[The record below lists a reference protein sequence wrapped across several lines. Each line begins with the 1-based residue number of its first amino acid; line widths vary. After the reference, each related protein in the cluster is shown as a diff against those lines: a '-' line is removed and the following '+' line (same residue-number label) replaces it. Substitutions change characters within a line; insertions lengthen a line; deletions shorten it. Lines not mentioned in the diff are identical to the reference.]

1 MGKSWRF
8 GLSVNRRCGDI
19 TFEGGSSHS
28 RSRVASGPRR
38 DYRRWMRLSIDRV
51 ALAISLLV
59 LAGCGSGTSS
69 SGTGGSGGNPAGGR
83 GGTGGATGAAGSVGA
98 GGSGGPGG
106 SAGAGGAAG
115 GAGAGGACAEFTACG
130 GSLLGTWQL
139 TSTCFFM
146 PPAASGCADE
156 TVDAATFH
164 ESGSYVFNSD
174 LTYAA
179 SLIPSGTLGFSMPQS
194 CTPAQ
199 PIATTCAVFNATYS
213 SLVSQ
218 PGSPYASAGCAVS
231 GTDCVC
237 TFTFNGQTIS
247 ATGTYAVGT
256 DTVTLTR
263 AGSTTSTTNNF
274 CVQGTAL
281 SLDAVSLTGTAVVG
295 PAMLTKQP

>member
-1 MGKSWRF
+1 
-8 GLSVNRRCGDI
+8 
-19 TFEGGSSHS
+19 
-28 RSRVASGPRR
+28 
-38 DYRRWMRLSIDRV
+38 MRLSIDRV

-59 LAGCGSGTSS
+59 LAGCGSGTNST
-69 SGTGGSGGNPAGGR
+69 GTGGSAGNPAAGR
-83 GGTGGATGAAGSVGA
+83 GGTGGANATGAAGSGGA
-98 GGSGGPGG
+98 GGR
-106 SAGAGGAAG
+106 AGAGG
-115 GAGAGGACAEFTACG
+115 GAGAGGVGAGGACTGFTACG

-146 PPAASGCADE
+146 PPAASGCAAE

-164 ESGSYVFNSD
+164 ESGSYMFNSD
-174 LTYAA
+174 LTYSA
-179 SLIPSGTLGFSMPQS
+179 SVIPSGTLGFTMPQS

-199 PIATTCAVFNATYS
+199 PIATTCAVFNSSYS

-237 TFTFNGQTIS
+237 TFTFNGQTVS
-247 ATGTYAVGT
+247 ATGTYVIGT
-256 DTVTLTR
+256 DTDAVTLTR

-281 SLDAVSLTGTAVVG
+281 SLDAVSLIGTAVVG
-295 PAMLTKQP
+295 PAVLTKQP

>member
-1 MGKSWRF
+1 M
-8 GLSVNRRCGDI
+8 
-19 TFEGGSSHS
+19 
-28 RSRVASGPRR
+28 P
-38 DYRRWMRLSIDRV
+38 LSIDRV

-59 LAGCGSGTSS
+59 FAGCGSGTNS
-69 SGTGGSGGNPAGGR
+69 SGTGGSAGNPAAGR
-83 GGTGGATGAAGSVGA
+83 GGTGGANATGAAGS
-98 GGSGGPGG
+98 G
-106 SAGAGGAAG
+106 SAGVGGAD
-115 GAGAGGACAEFTACG
+115 AGGACASFTACG

-174 LTYAA
+174 LTYSA
-179 SLIPSGTLGFSMPQS
+179 SVIPSGTLGFTMPQS

-199 PIATTCAVFNATYS
+199 PIATTCAVFNSTYS

-237 TFTFNGQTIS
+237 TFTFNGQTVS

-281 SLDAVSLTGTAVVG
+281 SLDAVSLAGTAVVG
-295 PAMLTKQP
+295 PAVLTKQP

>member
-1 MGKSWRF
+1 
-8 GLSVNRRCGDI
+8 
-19 TFEGGSSHS
+19 
-28 RSRVASGPRR
+28 
-38 DYRRWMRLSIDRV
+38 MRLSIDRV
-51 ALAISLLV
+51 ALAVSLLL
-59 LAGCGSGTSS
+59 LAGCGSGTNS
-69 SGTGGSGGNPAGGR
+69 SGAGGSAGNPAAGR
-83 GGTGGATGAAGSVGA
+83 GGTGGINMAGAAGS
-98 GGSGGPGG
+98 
-106 SAGAGGAAG
+106 G
-115 GAGAGGACAEFTACG
+115 GAGAGGADAGGACTSFTACG

-179 SLIPSGTLGFSMPQS
+179 SVIPSGTLGFTMPQS

-199 PIATTCAVFNATYS
+199 PIATTCAVFNSTYS

-237 TFTFNGQTIS
+237 TFTFNGQTVS

-281 SLDAVSLTGTAVVG
+281 SLDAVSLAGTAVVG
-295 PAMLTKQP
+295 PAVLTKQP

>member
-1 MGKSWRF
+1 
-8 GLSVNRRCGDI
+8 
-19 TFEGGSSHS
+19 
-28 RSRVASGPRR
+28 
-38 DYRRWMRLSIDRV
+38 MRLSIDRV

-59 LAGCGSGTSS
+59 LAGCGSGTNS
-69 SGTGGSGGNPAGGR
+69 SGAGGAGGNPAAGR
-83 GGTGGATGAAGSVGA
+83 GGTGGATATGAAGSAGVGGGGGEAGVGA
-98 GGSGGPGG
+98 
-106 SAGAGGAAG
+106 
-115 GAGAGGACAEFTACG
+115 ACTEFTACG

-139 TSTCFFM
+139 ANTCFFM

-174 LTYAA
+174 LTYSA
-179 SLIPSGTLGFSMPQS
+179 SVIPSGTLGFTMPQS

-199 PIATTCAVFNATYS
+199 PIATTCAVFNSTYS

-218 PGSPYASAGCAVS
+218 PGSPYASAGCAAS

-237 TFTFNGQTIS
+237 TFTFNGQTVS
-247 ATGTYAVGT
+247 ATGTYVVGT

-281 SLDAVSLTGTAVVG
+281 SLDAVSLVGTGVVG
-295 PAMLTKQP
+295 PASLTKQP

>member
-1 MGKSWRF
+1 
-8 GLSVNRRCGDI
+8 
-19 TFEGGSSHS
+19 
-28 RSRVASGPRR
+28 
-38 DYRRWMRLSIDRV
+38 MRLSIDRV

-59 LAGCGSGTSS
+59 LASCGSGSSS
-69 SGTGGSGGNPAGGR
+69 SGTGGSAGNPAAGR
-83 GGTGGATGAAGSVGA
+83 GGAGGANATGAAGSGGA
-98 GGSGGPGG
+98 GGNGG
-106 SAGAGGAAG
+106 AG
-115 GAGAGGACAEFTACG
+115 GAGAGGACTSFTACG

-146 PPAASGCADE
+146 PPAATGCAAE

-164 ESGSYVFNSD
+164 ESGSYMFNSD
-174 LTYAA
+174 LTYSA
-179 SLIPSGTLGFSMPQS
+179 SVVPSGTLGFTTPQS

-199 PIATTCAVFNATYS
+199 PIATTCAVFNSTYS

-237 TFTFNGQTIS
+237 TFTFNGQSVS
-247 ATGTYAVGT
+247 ATGTYLVGT

-295 PAMLTKQP
+295 PALLTKQP

>member
-1 MGKSWRF
+1 MGVR
-8 GLSVNRRCGDI
+8 
-19 TFEGGSSHS
+19 
-28 RSRVASGPRR
+28 
-38 DYRRWMRLSIDRV
+38 
-51 ALAISLLV
+51 
-59 LAGCGSGTSS
+59 
-69 SGTGGSGGNPAGGR
+69 
-83 GGTGGATGAAGSVGA
+83 AAAAARAAAV
-98 GGSGGPGG
+98 
-106 SAGAGGAAG
+106 GAGGAAG
-115 GAGAGGACAEFTACG
+115 GAGAGGACTEFTALPAAAC
-130 GSLLGTWQL
+130 SETWQL
-139 TSTCFFM
+139 TSTCFFSC
-146 PPAASGCADE
+146 PPRRARCADE

-174 LTYAA
+174 LTY
-179 SLIPSGTLGFSMPQS
+179 STSVIPSGTLGFSMPQS

-247 ATGTYAVGT
+247 ATGTYAVDA

>member
-1 MGKSWRF
+1 
-8 GLSVNRRCGDI
+8 
-19 TFEGGSSHS
+19 
-28 RSRVASGPRR
+28 
-38 DYRRWMRLSIDRV
+38 MRISIDRV
-51 ALAISLLV
+51 ALAISLFV
-59 LAGCGSGTSS
+59 LTGCGSGANS
-69 SGTGGSGGNPAGGR
+69 SGAGGSGGNPVGGR
-83 GGTGGATGAAGSVGA
+83 GGTGGATGGGGGVG
-98 GGSGGPGG
+98 G
-106 SAGAGGAAG
+106 GAGGADAG
-115 GAGAGGACAEFTACG
+115 EACTDFTACG

-164 ESGSYVFNSD
+164 ESGSYAFNSD
-174 LTYAA
+174 LTYSA
-179 SLIPSGTLGFSMPQS
+179 SVIPSGTLGFSMPQS

-199 PIATTCAVFNATYS
+199 PIATTCAVFNSTYS

-237 TFTFNGQTIS
+237 TFTFNGQTVS
-247 ATGTYAVGT
+247 ATGTYVVGT

-274 CVQGTAL
+274 CVQGTTL
-281 SLDAVSLTGTAVVG
+281 SLDAVSLVGTAVVG

>member
-1 MGKSWRF
+1 
-8 GLSVNRRCGDI
+8 
-19 TFEGGSSHS
+19 
-28 RSRVASGPRR
+28 
-38 DYRRWMRLSIDRV
+38 MRLSIDRV

-69 SGTGGSGGNPAGGR
+69 SGTGGSAGSPAAGH
-83 GGTGGATGAAGSVGA
+83 GGTGGATATGA
-98 GGSGGPGG
+98 GGSGG
-106 SAGAGGAAG
+106 AG
-115 GAGAGGACAEFTACG
+115 GAGGGGACAEFSACG

-139 TSTCFFM
+139 ASTCFFM
-146 PPAASGCADE
+146 PPAASGCAAE

-164 ESGSYVFNSD
+164 ESGSYTFNSD
-174 LTYAA
+174 LTFSA
-179 SLIPSGTLGFSMPQS
+179 SVIPSGTLGFTMPQS

-199 PIATTCAVFNATYS
+199 PIATTCAVFNSTYS

-237 TFTFNGQTIS
+237 TFTFNGQAVS
-247 ATGTYAVGT
+247 ATGTYAVAVGT

-274 CVQGTAL
+274 CVQGTTL
-281 SLDAVSLTGTAVVG
+281 SLDAVSLVGTAVVG
-295 PAMLTKQP
+295 PAMLTMQQP

>member
-1 MGKSWRF
+1 MVDARSGACEDT
-8 GLSVNRRCGDI
+8 GCLSATDVARRPD
-19 TFEGGSSHS
+19 SHATARLFIAP
-28 RSRVASGPRR
+28 RSVATSVRG
-38 DYRRWMRLSIDRV
+38 MRLSIDRV
-51 ALAISLLV
+51 ALAVSLLL
-59 LAGCGSGTSS
+59 LAGCGSGTNS
-69 SGTGGSGGNPAGGR
+69 SGTGGSAGNPAAGR
-83 GGTGGATGAAGSVGA
+83 GGTGGANATGAAGSGGA
-98 GGSGGPGG
+98 GGGG
-106 SAGAGGAAG
+106 GAAAG
-115 GAGAGGACAEFTACG
+115 GAGAGGACTDFTSCG

-174 LTYAA
+174 LTYSA
-179 SLIPSGTLGFSMPQS
+179 SVIPSGTLGFTMPQS

-199 PIATTCAVFNATYS
+199 PIATTCAVFNSTYS

-237 TFTFNGQTIS
+237 TFTFNGQTVS
-247 ATGTYAVGT
+247 ATGTYLVGT

-274 CVQGTAL
+274 CVQGTVL
-281 SLDAVSLTGTAVVG
+281 SLDAVSLIGTAVTG
-295 PAMLTKQP
+295 PAVLTKQP

>member
-1 MGKSWRF
+1 
-8 GLSVNRRCGDI
+8 
-19 TFEGGSSHS
+19 
-28 RSRVASGPRR
+28 
-38 DYRRWMRLSIDRV
+38 MRLSIDRV
-51 ALAISLLV
+51 ALAISLLG
-59 LAGCGSGTSS
+59 LAGCGSGTNSAG
-69 SGTGGSGGNPAGGR
+69 SGGAGGNPAAGR
-83 GGTGGATGAAGSVGA
+83 GGMGGATATGAA
-98 GGSGGPGG
+98 GSGGPGG
-106 SAGAGGAAG
+106 SLGAGGGAG
-115 GAGAGGACAEFTACG
+115 AAGAGGACTDFAPCG

-139 TSTCFFM
+139 TSTCFSM

-174 LTYAA
+174 LTYSA
-179 SLIPSGTLGFSMPQS
+179 SVIPSGTLGFTMPQS

-199 PIATTCAVFNATYS
+199 PIATTCAVFNSTYS

-237 TFTFNGQTIS
+237 TFTFNGQTVS
-247 ATGTYAVGT
+247 ATGTYVVGT

-281 SLDAVSLTGTAVVG
+281 SLDAVSLTGITVVG
-295 PAMLTKQP
+295 PAVLTKQP

>member
-1 MGKSWRF
+1 
-8 GLSVNRRCGDI
+8 
-19 TFEGGSSHS
+19 
-28 RSRVASGPRR
+28 
-38 DYRRWMRLSIDRV
+38 MRPSIDRV
-51 ALAISLLV
+51 ALAISLIA
-59 LAGCGSGTSS
+59 LAGCGGGTNGA
-69 SGTGGSGGNPAGGR
+69 GTGGSAGNPAAGR
-83 GGTGGATGAAGSVGA
+83 GGTGGASATGAAGSLGA
-98 GGSGGPGG
+98 GG
-106 SAGAGGAAG
+106 SAGAGGA
-115 GAGAGGACAEFTACG
+115 GASGTCTDFTACG

-179 SLIPSGTLGFSMPQS
+179 SVTPSGTLGFTMPQS

-199 PIATTCAVFNATYS
+199 AIATTCAVFNSTYS

-237 TFTFNGQTIS
+237 TFTFNGQAVS

-263 AGSTTSTTNNF
+263 AGSTTATTNNF
-274 CVQGTAL
+274 CVQGTEL
-281 SLDAVSLTGTAVVG
+281 SLDAVSLAGTAVVG

>member
-1 MGKSWRF
+1 
-8 GLSVNRRCGDI
+8 
-19 TFEGGSSHS
+19 
-28 RSRVASGPRR
+28 
-38 DYRRWMRLSIDRV
+38 MRLPIERL
-51 ALAISLLV
+51 ALAVSVFV
-59 LAGCGSGTSS
+59 LAGCGSGTNGSS
-69 SGTGGSGGNPAGGR
+69 TGGSAGNPAAGR
-83 GGTGGATGAAGSVGA
+83 GTGGADATGTAGSGGA
-98 GGSGGPGG
+98 GGN
-106 SAGAGGAAG
+106 AGAGGGA
-115 GAGAGGACAEFTACG
+115 AGAGEACTEFTACG

-139 TSTCFFM
+139 ASTCFFM

-174 LTYAA
+174 LTYSATV
-179 SLIPSGTLGFSMPQS
+179 IPSGTLGFTMPQS

-199 PIATTCAVFNATYS
+199 AIATTCAVFNSTYS

-237 TFTFNGQTIS
+237 TFTFNGQTVS
-247 ATGTYAVGT
+247 ATGTYVVDT

-281 SLDAVSLTGTAVVG
+281 SLDAVSLTGTVVVG
-295 PAMLTKQP
+295 PAVLTKQH

>member
-1 MGKSWRF
+1 
-8 GLSVNRRCGDI
+8 
-19 TFEGGSSHS
+19 
-28 RSRVASGPRR
+28 
-38 DYRRWMRLSIDRV
+38 MRPSIDRV

-59 LAGCGSGTSS
+59 LASCGSGSNG
-69 SGTGGSGGNPAGGR
+69 SGTAGSAGNPAAGR
-83 GGTGGATGAAGSVGA
+83 GGAGGANATGAAGGGA
-98 GGSGGPGG
+98 GGNG
-106 SAGAGGAAG
+106 GAGAG
-115 GAGAGGACAEFTACG
+115 GAGAGGACSSFTACG

-146 PPAASGCADE
+146 PPAASGCAAE

-164 ESGSYVFNSD
+164 ESGSYMFNSD
-174 LTYAA
+174 LTYSA
-179 SLIPSGTLGFSMPQS
+179 SVIPSGTLGFTMPQS

-199 PIATTCAVFNATYS
+199 PIATTCAVFNSTYS

-237 TFTFNGQTIS
+237 TFTFNGQTVS
-247 ATGTYAVGT
+247 ATGTYVVGT

-274 CVQGTAL
+274 CVQGTKL
-281 SLDAVSLTGTAVVG
+281 SLDAVSLAGTAVVG
-295 PAMLTKQP
+295 PAALTKQP

>member
-1 MGKSWRF
+1 
-8 GLSVNRRCGDI
+8 
-19 TFEGGSSHS
+19 
-28 RSRVASGPRR
+28 
-38 DYRRWMRLSIDRV
+38 MRLSIDRV
-51 ALAISLLV
+51 ALAISLLILV
-59 LAGCGSGTSS
+59 SCGSGTNS
-69 SGTGGSGGNPAGGR
+69 SGTGGSGGNPAAGR
-83 GGTGGATGAAGSVGA
+83 GGAGGANATGAAGS
-98 GGSGGPGG
+98 G
-106 SAGAGGAAG
+106 SAGAGG
-115 GAGAGGACAEFTACG
+115 GAGDAGVGEACTDFTACG

-146 PPAASGCADE
+146 PPAASGCAAE

-164 ESGSYVFNSD
+164 ESGSYVFNND
-174 LTYAA
+174 LTYSA
-179 SLIPSGTLGFSMPQS
+179 SVIPSGTLGFTMPQS

-199 PIATTCAVFNATYS
+199 PIATTCAVFNSTYS

-237 TFTFNGQTIS
+237 TFTFNGQTVT
-247 ATGTYAVGT
+247 ATGTYVVGT

-281 SLDAVSLTGTAVVG
+281 SLDAVSLAGTAVVG
-295 PAMLTKQP
+295 PAVLTNVGSP

>member
-1 MGKSWRF
+1 MQ
-8 GLSVNRRCGDI
+8 
-19 TFEGGSSHS
+19 
-28 RSRVASGPRR
+28 
-38 DYRRWMRLSIDRV
+38 LSIDGV

-59 LAGCGSGTSS
+59 LSGCGSGTNS
-69 SGTGGSGGNPAGGR
+69 SGAGGAAGNPEAGR
-83 GGTGGATGAAGSVGA
+83 GGTGGVNATGAAGSRG
-98 GGSGGPGG
+98 
-106 SAGAGGAAG
+106 AG
-115 GAGAGGACAEFTACG
+115 GAGAGGACTSFTACG

-164 ESGSYVFNSD
+164 ESGSYLFNGD
-174 LTYAA
+174 LSYSA
-179 SLIPSGTLGFSMPQS
+179 SVIPSGTLGFTMPQS

-199 PIATTCAVFNATYS
+199 PIATTCAVFNSTYS

-218 PGSPYASAGCAVS
+218 PGSPYASAGCVVS

-237 TFTFNGQTIS
+237 TFTFNGQTVS
-247 ATGTYAVGT
+247 ATGTYVVGT
-256 DTVTLTR
+256 DTVTLTA

-281 SLDAVSLTGTAVVG
+281 SLDAVSLIGTAVVG